1 MNYIYI
7 FALTLVVVSCAP
19 KMCSEASLIGTFNKK
34 NAALVDDNTL
44 ILKDLALPQLSF
56 VHSNGWKE
64 DIHSFLLKS
73 DVKQLK
79 YNDIRID
86 SIQAIIVD
94 KTGLLSGLGTFD
106 INYKKND
113 LKISLYFTE
122 TYVCKSNGWKLLA
135 RHSCKKP

>member
-1 MNYIYI
+1 MKYIYV
-7 FALTLVVVSCAP
+7 TLLAFIIYSCAP
-19 KMCSEASLIGTFNKK
+19 KMCSEAALLDTFNKK
-34 NAALVDDNTL
+34 NAALVDDSTL
-44 ILKDLALPQLSF
+44 TLKELALPQLSF

-64 DIHSFLLKS
+64 DIHSFLSKS

-79 YNDIRID
+79 YNAIKID
-86 SIQAIIVD
+86 SIQATVVD

-106 INYKKND
+106 INYKNND

-122 TYVCKSNGWKLLA
+122 TYVCKNGDWKLLA

>member
-1 MNYIYI
+1 MKYIYATLL
-7 FALTLVVVSCAP
+7 ALFFFSCAP
-19 KMCSEASLIGTFNKK
+19 KICSEATLIDTFNKK

-79 YNDIRID
+79 YKDIRID
-86 SIQAIIVD
+86 SVQATIVD

-122 TYVCKSNGWKLLA
+122 TYVCKNNGWKLLA